1 MRPILKLCVA
11 LGLCAATAVCNA
23 QQSFALG
30 VGASATA
37 PPQALLNELSALVDK
52 AETERSADR
61 RFIEDLR
68 AFIGQYDRP
77 WSRVVLHDSF
87 SDGDYIHTPQW
98 RVIQGQFQV
107 DRTYGLYS
115 RATTAS
121 SQATGEQSNSVK
133 IDGRDL
139 AAALIGSI
147 LQQGFN
153 KNSGGSTP
161 AQPAQVA
168 TTFPTITT
176 SIRANN
182 AFAME
187 VQLVGI
193 SEGATVTLGLAAN
206 SGSDVGYQLNISAG
220 NGASAE
226 LVRISNRGSAVVDR
240 RTTTV
245 TSGANVRHNIS
256 WTRYRGGQMRVTID
270 GRKLLDAN
278 DRGISAGFSTFK
290 LSHTGELGFKSIKLS
305 STP

>member
-1 MRPILKLCVA
+1 MRPSLKLCVA
-11 LGLCAATAVCNA
+11 LGLCAAAAVCNA

-30 VGASATA
+30 AGTSAKA
-37 PPQALLNELSALVDK
+37 PPQALLNELGALVDK
-52 AETERSADR
+52 AETELSADR
-61 RFIEDLR
+61 HFIEDLR

-77 WSRVVLHDSF
+77 WSRVVLQDSF
-87 SDGDYIHTPQW
+87 SDGDYLRTPQW

-107 DRTYGLYS
+107 DRAYGLYS
-115 RATTAS
+115 RARTAS
-121 SQATGEQSNSVK
+121 SQATGGQSNSGK
-133 IDGRDL
+133 INGRDL
-139 AAALIGSI
+139 AAALISSI
-147 LQQGFN
+147 FQQGLH

-161 AQPAQVA
+161 TQIA
-168 TTFPTITT
+168 TTSPTITT
-176 SIRANN
+176 SIRAHN

-206 SGSDVGYQLNISAG
+206 SGSDVGYQLQIRAG
-220 NGASAE
+220 NSASAE

-240 RTTTV
+240 RNATV